1 MSLTIEMT
9 DQRPKRIV
17 VKVGSSSLTDTD
29 GRLDPAKVRRVVA
42 DLTAVRKMGVRSVLV
57 TSGAIAAGIDPLGM
71 KRRPKDVPSLQAAAS
86 VGQGRL
92 IHEYQKAFARRQ
104 IAVGQVLLTQSDI
117 LHRESYVHAQHAID
131 RLLALGA
138 VPVVNE
144 NDATGV
150 AEIRFGDNDR
160 LAALVA
166 MMMRADLLVILSDID
181 GIYTDDPR
189 KADARRLVKVED
201 PATLDQVKSGKT
213 GSAIGSGGMVSK
225 IEAVRTAAAA
235 GIDSVVAAAAVPRV
249 VARIVKG
256 EPVGTRVVGR
266 AQRTH
271 NRKAWIAFA
280 RSARGRITVDAG
292 ACAALSD
299 GKKSLLPAG
308 ITGVDGAFA
317 VGDVVE
323 ICYPAGRVFARGV
336 TSYGSDELPDLI
348 GRRLPDGAR
357 EVVHRD
363 SMVVL

>member
-1 MSLTIEMT
+1 MT
-9 DQRPKRIV
+9 DQHPKRIV
-17 VKVGSSSLTDTD
+17 VKVGSSSLTDPD
-29 GRLDPAKVRRVVA
+29 GRLDPAKVRSVVS
-42 DLTAVRKMGVRSVLV
+42 AVVEVRRLGVRCVLV
-57 TSGAIAAGIDPLGM
+57 TSGAIAAGLEPLGM
-71 KRRPKDVPSLQAAAS
+71 ARKPKDVPSLQAAAS

-92 IHEYQKAFARRQ
+92 IHEYQKAFARRR

-131 RLLALGA
+131 RLLALGV

-166 MMMRADLLVILSDID
+166 TMMGADLLVILSDID
-181 GIYTDDPR
+181 GIYTDDPSR
-189 KADARRLVKVED
+189 PSARRLTIVED
-201 PATLDQVKSGKT
+201 PSELDQVKGGRS
-213 GSAIGSGGMVSK
+213 GSAIGSGGMISK

-235 GIDSVVAAAAVPRV
+235 GIDSVVAAATEPRV
-249 VARIVKG
+249 VLRVVKG
-256 EPVGTRVVGR
+256 EPVGTRVIGR
-266 AQRTH
+266 THKTH

-280 RSARGRITVDAG
+280 RSAQGKITVDPG
-292 ACAALSD
+292 ARTALSD

-308 ITGVDGAFA
+308 ITAIDGVFA
-317 VGDVVE
+317 VGDVVA
-323 ICYPAGRVFARGV
+323 ICDRDGHIFARGIS
-336 TSYGSDELPDLI
+336 SYGSDELPALM

-363 SMVVL
+363 SMVIL